1 MKDLKRLVRTA
12 QGIEAADLVLKNAEA
27 CVMFAAV
34 IKMSK
39 IAIAKKN

>member
-27 CVMFAAV
+27 CVRFADV
-34 IKMSK
+34 IKTSK
-39 IAIAKKN
+39 TVSAMKN